1 MAQCQVDVVSRP
13 RRPKGIKKP
22 RGGGE
27 PLGLAMAVGGM
38 NESVVLGAGERG
50 KGVGWSDSVDAVQS
64 SSLASK
70 FSSYPCKQPSE
81 LCS

>member
-1 MAQCQVDVVSRP
+1 MRCLSPKNPKTP
-13 RRPKGIKKP
+13 REGV
-22 RGGGE
+22 GAM
-27 PLGLAMAVGGM
+27 GLAMAARGM